1 MSAQIKPQKKKM
13 PATGADYAAIVP
25 APAGLLQEATRPT
38 VRNAT
43 MENARAVKDR
53 ENVQNVMEK
62 VRYNNSSSMAVFRQ
76 DSQSERG
83 LSQSDEK
90 EFMVRLSV
98 IRSYGRGC

>member
-1 MSAQIKPQKKKM
+1 M
-13 PATGADYAAIVP
+13 PATGADYAAIAPVP
-25 APAGLLQEATRPT
+25 VGSLQEATRPT

-62 VRYNNSSSMAVFRQ
+62 VRYNNSSMAVFRQ

>member
-1 MSAQIKPQKKKM
+1 
-13 PATGADYAAIVP
+13 
-25 APAGLLQEATRPT
+25 
-38 VRNAT
+38 